1 NEESS
6 KQITPNSP
14 HFPDQLLN
22 KDRDNGDVLIID
34 MSNSEHGLVASLLQ
48 DYFKIVNGGVI
59 INPPIVIG
67 IDK

>member
-1 NEESS
+1 
-6 KQITPNSP
+6 
-14 HFPDQLLN
+14 
-22 KDRDNGDVLIID
+22 NGDVLIID

-67 IDK
+67 IDKLFDLTVLHIQIHDTIKVPV